1 MKKFTGLHILI
12 ILSVIAVFAAFSG
25 YTVSQAQTDKTASRP
40 AATPAPKATPDDSV
54 GEDDEPLKIDT
65 DLVNVLFTA
74 ADSSRR
80 FITDLKKED
89 VRIFEDGQPQQ
100 IFTFYRQVDLPL
112 SLAILVDT
120 SISQER
126 TLPEEKEAAKSF
138 LEDVVRASKDEVAI
152 LSFTGETT
160 LEQGLTGNVT
170 RLHHAVDR
178 VEFVPPSG
186 YIGGG
191 VVTNGGTVPGTPP
204 ISGKNQQISGSTA
217 IWDAIWVTS
226 NDILRDAPQG
236 TRRAI
241 ILISDGDDTSSRK
254 KLSEA
259 IDAAIK
265 NDALIYC
272 IGIGDDYYSGVIEG
286 TMKKLSES
294 TGGRA
299 YFPRNETE
307 LRHAFTQIQLD
318 LRSQYLLAY
327 EPSNPKRDGTYRK
340 IQIEVTNPAYSRQK
354 IKVIH
359 RQGYFAKTADGKTPK
374 K

>member
-25 YTVSQAQTDKTASRP
+25 YTVSQAQTGKTAS
-40 AATPAPKATPDDSV
+40 PKATPTPEQPVTD
-54 GEDDEPLKIDT
+54 DDEPVKIDT
-65 DLVNVLFTA
+65 ELVNVLFTA
-74 ADSSRR
+74 ADSTRR

-89 VRIFEDGQPQQ
+89 VRILEDGQPQQ
-100 IFTFYRQVDLPL
+100 IFTFNRQVDLPL
-112 SLAILVDT
+112 SLAVLIDT
-120 SISQER
+120 SGSQER

-138 LEDVVRASKDEVAI
+138 LDDVVRPNKDEVAI

-160 LEQGLTGNVT
+160 LEQGLTGNVQ
-170 RLHHAVDR
+170 RLHRAVDR
-178 VEFVPPSG
+178 VEFIPPSG

-191 VVTNGGTVPGTPP
+191 VVTNGGQVPGTPP

-217 IWDAIWVTS
+217 IWDAIWVAS
-226 NDILRDAPQG
+226 HDILNEAPMG

-241 ILISDGDDTSSRK
+241 ILISDGVNTYGSK
-254 KLSEA
+254 NLSDAVNEA
-259 IDAAIK
+259 IK
-265 NDALIYC
+265 SDALIYC
-272 IGIGDDYYSGVIEG
+272 VGIGDDFYQGVNEG
-286 TMKKLSES
+286 AMKKLSES

-299 YFPRNETE
+299 YFPRNEAE

-327 EPSNPKRDGTYRK
+327 QPSNSKKDGGYRK
-340 IQIEVTNPAYSRQK
+340 IQIEVTNPAYSKQK
-354 IKVIH
+354 IKLIH
-359 RQGYFAKTADGKTPK
+359 RQGYFAKTADGKVPK